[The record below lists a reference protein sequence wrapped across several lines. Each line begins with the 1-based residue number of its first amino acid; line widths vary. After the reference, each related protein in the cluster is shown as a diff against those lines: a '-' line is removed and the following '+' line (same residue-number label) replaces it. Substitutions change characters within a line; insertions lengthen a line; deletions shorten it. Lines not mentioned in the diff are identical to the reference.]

1 MRMRR
6 VVTLL
11 ASLAMLTA
19 FHPMVARAHHSAAM
33 YDFTRT
39 EWLVGTVKE
48 IRVMNPHTS
57 LVLVVS
63 NDRGSREIRFEGH
76 GANNFYRVGWRA
88 NLVKVGDRIR
98 IRFNPRKEGG
108 EGGFVTGF
116 VTSQGKQIMLDVPSR
131 PADVQAPSDQ
141 AP

>member
-1 MRMRR
+1 
-6 VVTLL
+6 
-11 ASLAMLTA
+11 
-19 FHPMVARAHHSAAM
+19 M